1 MLILGIETSCD
12 DTAVAVVRDGHEI
25 LSNCISS
32 QDEFHKA
39 FSGVVPEIAS
49 RRHLE
54 VIHLLIDK
62 ALRDSGVSPG
72 QIDRIAVSNRPGLI
86 GSLLVGVAAA
96 KACALAWRKPLVP
109 VNHLAA
115 HLYAA
120 TFTEPMPYPHI
131 GLVISGGHTL
141 LVEAQSPLD
150 VIIHGSTIDDAVG
163 EVYDKIAKHFG
174 LGYPGGP
181 VLDRLAAGGDPGSW
195 NFPRSLLD
203 PVTQRYHFSFS
214 GIKSAVIHQR
224 ERFASHPPE
233 AVHQKTDHEEVK
245 NTSGALAAHERIEDI
260 AAAFQAAVA
269 DILITKTARLVVDL
283 GLQTVA
289 VTGGVAANGYLRQRF
304 ADEAGFHA
312 VFPPRPLCTDNAVM
326 VAGAAWH
333 DSDPLEG
340 EAILRLDALSRVVLR
355 GKRRQT
361 VSGSSLS

>member
-12 DTAVAVVRDGHEI
+12 DTAVGRPGRARDPF
-25 LSNCISS
+25 NCISS
-32 QDEFHKA
+32 QDETQGV
-39 FSGVVPEIAS
+39 SVVPEIAS

-174 LGYPGGP
+174 LGYRVGLSLTWLPEEI
-181 VLDRLAAGGDPGSW
+181 GSW

-203 PVTQRYHFSFS
+203 PVTRYHFSFS
-214 GIKSAVIHQR
+214 GIRVRSSINR
-224 ERFASHPPE
+224 NYF
-233 AVHQKTDHEEVK
+233 
-245 NTSGALAAHERIEDI
+245 
-260 AAAFQAAVA
+260 
-269 DILITKTARLVVDL
+269 
-283 GLQTVA
+283 A
-289 VTGGVAANGYLRQRF
+289 VTR
-304 ADEAGFHA
+304 
-312 VFPPRPLCTDNAVM
+312 
-326 VAGAAWH
+326 
-333 DSDPLEG
+333 
-340 EAILRLDALSRVVLR
+340 LRLFI
-355 GKRRQT
+355 KKQT
-361 VSGSSLS
+361 MKK